1 MVCQTQQPQLEV
13 QYHHVQGQQHLQWPQ
28 HWQSQGSLSQVE
40 NTTQS
45 LPLQSVNSPQNYFGS
60 PNHDQKVFDNGG
72 LGIEEDLD
80 DWNDETEHIL
90 TVPQGGRGVR
100 RHGGPRNTQ
109 NNGKGRRYQT
119 RGKDKKEG
127 PHTPDLMQAA
137 SAR

>member
-1 MVCQTQQPQLEV
+1 M
-13 QYHHVQGQQHLQWPQ
+13 
-28 HWQSQGSLSQVE
+28 
-40 NTTQS
+40 NF
-45 LPLQSVNSPQNYFGS
+45 PQNYFGP

-80 DWNDETEHIL
+80 DWNYETEHIL
-90 TVPQGGRGVR
+90 TVPQGGGRGVR

-109 NNGKGRRYQT
+109 NNGKGGRYQT

-127 PHTPDLMQAA
+127 PNAPDLMQAA